1 VASLNEDGQRITVGR
16 EVDVERAVRAAR
28 TAADRLGFDRIG
40 AESVALAAS
49 ELARNLLRYATD
61 GVVTIREIAGRGLE
75 IESIDA
81 GPGIADVTSALAGH
95 RSTGRGLGNGL
106 GAVRRLMSEFE
117 ISTSPAGTCIRAR
130 RWPNTPS

>member
-1 VASLNEDGQRITVGR
+1 MASLDEEARRIPVDR

-28 TAADRLGFDRIG
+28 SAADRLGFDRIG
-40 AESVALAAS
+40 AEAVALAAS

-61 GVVTIREIAGRGLE
+61 GVLTVRELADRGLE

-81 GPGIADVTSALAGH
+81 GPGIVDVPLALADRH
-95 RSTGRGLGNGL
+95 STGQGLGDGL

-117 ISTSPAGTCIRAR
+117 ISTSPTGTCIKAR
-130 RWPNTPS
+130 RWPNAIS

>member
-1 VASLNEDGQRITVGR
+1 MASLDDEAQRIPVLR

-28 TAADRLGFDRIG
+28 SAADRLGFDRIG

-61 GVVTIREIAGRGLE
+61 GVLTVRELADRGLE

-81 GPGIADVTSALAGH
+81 GPGIADVSRALADRH
-95 RSTGRGLGNGL
+95 SSGRGLGNGL
-106 GAVRRLMSEFE
+106 GAVRRLMTEFE
-117 ISTSPAGTCIRAR
+117 ISTSPTGTNIKAR
-130 RWPNTPS
+130 RWPNATF

>member
-1 VASLNEDGQRITVGR
+1 VAAINEDGQRITVGR

-28 TAADRLGFDRIG
+28 AAADRLDFDRIG
-40 AESVALAAS
+40 AESIALAAS

-61 GVVTIREIAGRGLE
+61 GVLTIREVADRGLE
-75 IESIDA
+75 IESTDT

-95 RSTGRGLGNGL
+95 RSTGRRLGNGL

-117 ISTSPAGTCIRAR
+117 ISTSPAGTTIRAR
-130 RWPNTPS
+130 RWPSTRS